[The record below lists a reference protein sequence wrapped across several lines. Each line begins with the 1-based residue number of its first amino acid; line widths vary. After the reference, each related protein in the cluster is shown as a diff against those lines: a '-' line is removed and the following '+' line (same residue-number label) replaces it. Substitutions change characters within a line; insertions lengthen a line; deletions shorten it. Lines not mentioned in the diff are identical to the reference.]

1 MLMAMQVNENYD
13 HSRTDYA
20 ERVKKKQVTERAEKQ
35 KTQSGEAIQPLW
47 SGKWDMSAN
56 LQIKRR
62 TKKWIRIIS
71 IYSIIYTV
79 ITLLNSV
86 LYLCNGIYEDPSGNW
101 HELDRAMILLIGIA
115 TFELCTNLP
124 VKPLVLRYLI
134 AYIPSQLLA
143 FAYVWFSGLRE
154 SLAKTAYRDIWI
166 NFTSLFVL
174 LCIINTAV
182 YIFKKKREQEG
193 KGRKE

>member
-1 MLMAMQVNENYD
+1 MNTILLFMGS
-13 HSRTDYA
+13 HR
-20 ERVKKKQVTERAEKQ
+20 RKQVTEIWLERLRWLLYTIWAERNNCV
-35 KTQSGEAIQPLW
+35 IRF
-47 SGKWDMSAN
+47 GKFRLEKKMN
-56 LQIKRR
+56 K
-62 TKKWIRIIS
+62 KKWIRIVS

-115 TFELCTNLP
+115 AFELCTNLP

-154 SLAKTAYRDIWI
+154 PLAKTAYRDIWI
-166 NFTSLFVL
+166 NFTGLFVL
-174 LCIINTAV
+174 LCIINTVV
-182 YIFKKKREQEG
+182 YVFKKKRGQESSCS
-193 KGRKE
+193 